1 MKQLILIFLAAVST
15 MLLGSGCQ
23 TPEEQDQHTAQRKY
37 DMITKQGQDTIKQNQ
52 QKMMFQNQ

>member
-1 MKQLILIFLAAVST
+1 MKQPILILLATVLT
-15 MLLGSGCQ
+15 MLLGGCQ

-37 DMITKQGQDTIKQNQ
+37 DTIIKQGQDTIKQNQ